1 LHSQGTRRAAG
12 LASQGGNAGDG
23 RIGASRVDDTLS
35 LPLDDEGARHHGI
48 SSRVLNRH
56 AFAADHGLVHREGMR
71 DGEREI
77 SADPVSW
84 SKDDEV
90 ATHQLACVDDPQLA
104 VAAYPGAHRQ

>member
-1 LHSQGTRRAAG
+1 
-12 LASQGGNAGDG
+12 
-23 RIGASRVDDTLS
+23 
-35 LPLDDEGARHHGI
+35 
-48 SSRVLNRH
+48 
-56 AFAADHGLVHREGMR
+56 MR